1 MDNTNELASAE
12 TRLKDIG
19 SIILETC
26 QSDNSDESVKAKCQQ
41 FLQYV
46 SGYCQS
52 QNQMEMHAFFGDL
65 LTRKDKGI
73 AISSFRFIT
82 IFSEIRFRNPKSN
95 NQSTQDSRDGD
106 NRLENE
112 DASQHGMGAGSKG
125 ERDGRSDKRDDGR
138 VDSSSRL
145 GRTDNS
151 SIEPTSLNGP
161 GTSGTAVLE
170 AELLR
175 LISNCNTK
183 LAEYEKLYIDFQV
196 VASKDDIDKE
206 GQASFKVAA
215 AGLTKEGLKLSRF
228 CVQNLANMSVAQL
241 DRANNTVM
249 HCKWQREFANDPCP
263 ELTFSSRT
271 LTREFLF

>member
-1 MDNTNELASAE
+1 MRNLA
-12 TRLKDIG
+12 R
-19 SIILETC
+19 
-26 QSDNSDESVKAKCQQ
+26 
-41 FLQYV
+41 
-46 SGYCQS
+46 SG
-52 QNQMEMHAFFGDL
+52 
-65 LTRKDKGI
+65 
-73 AISSFRFIT
+73 
-82 IFSEIRFRNPKSN
+82 
-95 NQSTQDSRDGD
+95 
-106 NRLENE
+106 
-112 DASQHGMGAGSKG
+112 GSKG
-125 ERDGRSDKRDDGR
+125 GKKGRSDKRDNVR
-138 VDSSSRL
+138 VDSSSTREEAE
-145 GRTDNS
+145 NS
-151 SIEPTSLNGP
+151 KIEATSLNGP

-249 HCKWQREFANDPCP
+249 HCKWQREFANDPCS